1 MNPHSPHPSTPG
13 ALLSA
18 FSSYRELIFKL
29 ARMDVS
35 SRYKGSFLG
44 LGWSFFN
51 PILMLAVYT
60 FVFSFVFNARWG
72 GSASGSRSEFALVLF
87 AGLLVHGF
95 FAEVLNRAPSLV
107 LNNANYVKKV
117 IFPLEI
123 LPISTLLAAVFHTG
137 ISVLVLIIAFLAL
150 NGFLHWTAVL
160 GPLVMFPLA
169 IFSLG
174 CAWFLAAFGVYVR
187 DIGQTIGILVTV
199 LLFMSPVFYPMS
211 TLPEPMQWVMLL
223 CNPLTFIIEQARA
236 VMVFGQWPNWGGLAI
251 YTGVSLVFMWMGF
264 WFFQRTRRGFGDVL

>member
-1 MNPHSPHPSTPG
+1 MNPHSAHPSTPK
-13 ALLSA
+13 ALI
-18 FSSYRELIFKL
+18 SSVLTYRELIYKL

-44 LGWSFFN
+44 LGWSLFN

-72 GSASGSRSEFALVLF
+72 GSTDGSRSEFALVLF

-95 FAEVLNRAPSLV
+95 FAEVLNRAPALI
-107 LNNANYVKKV
+107 LINANYVKKV

-123 LPISTLLAAVFHTG
+123 LPISSLLAAVFHTG
-137 ISVLVLIIAFLAL
+137 VSVGVLIIAFLVL
-150 NGFLHWTAVL
+150 NGFLHWTAFL
-160 GPLVMFPLA
+160 GPLVMLPLA
-169 IFSLG
+169 IFTLG
-174 CAWFLAAFGVYVR
+174 SAWFLAALGVYVR
-187 DIGQTIGILVTV
+187 DIGQTIGILTTV

-236 VMVFGQWPNWGGLAI
+236 VMVFGQLPDWGGLAI
-251 YTGVSLVFMWMGF
+251 YTAVSVVFMWAGF
-264 WFFQRTRRGFGDVL
+264 WFFQRTRKGFGDVL

>member
-1 MNPHSPHPSTPG
+1 
-13 ALLSA
+13 
-18 FSSYRELIFKL
+18 
-29 ARMDVS
+29 MDVS

-72 GSASGSRSEFALVLF
+72 ESTSGSRSEFALVLF

-95 FAEVLNRAPSLV
+95 FAEILNRAPALI

-123 LPISTLLAAVFHTG
+123 LPISSLLAAVFHTG
-137 ISVLVLIIAFLAL
+137 ISVVVLVIAFLAL
-150 NGFLHWTAVL
+150 NGFLHWTAIF
-160 GPLVMFPLA
+160 GPVVMLPLA

-174 CAWFLAAFGVYVR
+174 CAWFLASLGVYVR
-187 DIGQTIGILVTV
+187 DIGQTIGLLTTV

-211 TLPEPMQWVMLL
+211 ILPEAMQWVMLI

-236 VMVFGQWPNWGGLAI
+236 VMVFGQLPDWGGLAL
-251 YTGVSLVFMWMGF
+251 YMAVSLLFMWAGF
-264 WFFQRTRRGFGDVL
+264 WFFQRTRKGFGDVL

>member
-1 MNPHSPHPSTPG
+1 MNPHRPHLSSPS
-13 ALLSA
+13 ALV
-18 FSSYRELIFKL
+18 SSVFTYKELIYKL

-44 LGWSFFN
+44 LSWSFFN

-72 GSASGSRSEFALVLF
+72 GSTSGSRSEFALVLF

-95 FAEVLNRAPSLV
+95 FAEVLNRAPALI
-107 LNNANYVKKV
+107 LNNSNYVKKV
-117 IFPLEI
+117 IFPLEV
-123 LPISTLLAAVFHTG
+123 LPISSLLAAMFHTA
-137 ISVLVLIIAFLAL
+137 ISVSVLIFAFLVL
-150 NGFLHWTAVL
+150 NGFLHWTVL
-160 GPLVMFPLA
+160 FGPLVMLPLA
-169 IFSLG
+169 IFTLG
-174 CAWFLAAFGVYVR
+174 SAWFLASLGVYVR
-187 DIGQTIGILVTV
+187 DIGQTIGILTTV

-236 VMVFGQWPNWGGLAI
+236 VMVFGQLPDWEGLAI
-251 YTGVSLVFMWMGF
+251 YTTVSLIFMWLGF
-264 WFFQRTRRGFGDVL
+264 WFFQRTRKGFSDVL